1 MLLAGI
7 ESVLITPEAGVDSG
21 EFEHRVCLLNEG
33 DRSHDVSMMEVE
45 LRPDMERGSSP
56 ASRGPAGAY
65 IEGELGALYLLAM
78 LTSNRAPGMPDARV
92 VSVRFQGT
100 EQGFKLD
107 DLIASGVGSAGDSIL
122 EIQSKR
128 DITFSPGDSV
138 YQDVVYQIARSV
150 VGSVPADRH
159 LLGIATQRTSRR
171 ISGAYQDVLKWART
185 MESAAAFFTRLD
197 ARGIANKDMRDF
209 VATTRK
215 HLVAGGVA
223 DDDDSIWQLLRRM
236 LILEFDFEAT
246 SPIARTYGYALAR
259 TALADEDVGRAEA
272 LWSRLVDLAIKTGT
286 TGGEIDRTA
295 LGANLAEAGFR
306 LAGGREY
313 GPARVR
319 LAELAQN
326 TLAHIGTSVAGVT
339 LPRLEAVAAVDDASD
354 AHRFVEVRGDPGV
367 GKSWVL
373 RHLAERVA
381 RQAPIIVLD
390 RDATPPGGWLPFSN
404 ALGIPGSAVDF
415 LTDLAASG
423 GEMLFI
429 DGLDMFDDV
438 GRQRTIAELM
448 RAASAIPDFK
458 VIATTRTA
466 GNIDVELWL
475 DDQIVAA
482 MGGAYPIQIGPLS
495 EDEIAT
501 LVDQAPDLRSLL
513 DPKHPAAGLT
523 RNLYRMSRLLKV
535 PSATGIRTEAAMAGF
550 WWRTADGAPA
560 NDVRAAQRLMAAL
573 ATSALKGEGGLE
585 VAEDSAARS
594 HLIGALTL
602 REVRRDRLDFYHD
615 VLRDWAIGSFIAEHP
630 QRLTALDLSVPV
642 SPRIARGIEFAA
654 RLALE
659 SGADCSGWIQLLGQL
674 SVPGAHGSWRRQAIL
689 ALSRSDAGYELLEKC
704 SAGLLA
710 DGAALLVELCTT
722 IAAVETVAT
731 ADLMT
736 MPDGTKVDMPRSYRT
751 DVTGSAIVV
760 LRWVLAHVAEIP
772 MSAIGAVV
780 DLVNI
785 QLYLLKHLQLFANQT
800 AVMLFGW
807 LRQLDVHD
815 AEVTIPDEQNLG
827 RTASDGRSSM
837 IEQLRLIALLLGH
850 YAPDELKAY
859 LREVGSER
867 NSYKVDAIRRFS
879 KVIAPVAPAE
889 LAELVLASLLQ
900 KPERRG
906 RRDRLMEQAFTFAD
920 SNYLPASPAQPPFL
934 DLLESAPD
942 EGLKLIRTLVTE
954 AIAFSTDARE
964 PVNPG
969 FTVDFGDGP
978 RFFPRTDS
986 YLWSRDQCREYS
998 AASGLKALEAWSQQR
1013 LDNGAPVDE
1022 VLADILG
1029 PEGSCA
1035 AYLLVAVD
1043 VLLSH
1048 PDVARDALAPFIAD
1062 PELLAT
1068 DRMRRDH
1075 DHLGSGIDLFAIE
1088 KEPDAKV
1095 RLADLKGRPSRHVTL
1110 FDVVYWY
1117 LGDDPVANRLREHLG
1132 AAVASLEP
1140 IQSYSNW
1147 SDARLIARVANN
1159 MLRRSNWTD
1168 IGDGRLVYRSPVDE
1182 ASHFEAMEKQ
1192 RVALLRSTELESR
1205 IDLAIAGGGEHATA
1219 ATARDAVAYAGG
1231 DLPDDRDTDFLKSRS
1246 TRLITTALLV
1256 ARDGDDALLA
1266 AEEAWVR
1273 QVVAIAL
1280 EEHSDRGGGSENTLR
1295 FNRPAIAIL
1304 ALIHLW
1310 VRKGSQTDRNALI
1323 RLATRKDRS
1332 AAPAFSAGIGRI
1344 LKIEPK
1350 LLKAAMR
1357 AAFASLT
1364 WRWKSYDDKDEAEHA
1379 RFNAERAAAV
1389 DTAVAADIAWLDGEA
1404 EPAWPLWPEE
1414 RPHLQRGS
1422 RIQVPRLTTPTEFG
1436 EDETIKSA
1444 VAEQS
1449 SIIHVDSKA
1458 AAQWLA
1464 ILQTAP
1470 KGSIEWRQEVVE
1482 AYVDWTARMNGL
1494 GLPVDIKI
1502 DHDPHDWNLHYYTL
1516 FAERLLDATDASFE
1530 ADLKLVTDLPDE
1542 PFGEVAQT
1550 VIHSADALYCNDPQ
1564 RPAARPADLRAR
1576 LAQRVM
1582 ALHRWRYADDPASSR
1597 IDMQSG
1603 GIVAKIMLNTYN
1615 PFNGTQSYLPP
1626 VLFDRVDPLLPAMR
1640 PLLPGGPTA
1649 FVALCTMNL
1658 LLVAT
1663 RARHLDF
1670 LLEATEAWFGRTQAP
1685 GLWIDLGIGHK
1696 VVQWLEAAIIQEP
1709 GLLAPAHPLRARID
1723 RALGR
1728 LVGVGVAEAHE
1739 LELKVEA
1746 AAGALENSR

>member
-1 MLLAGI
+1 M
-7 ESVLITPEAGVDSG
+7 
-21 EFEHRVCLLNEG
+21 FEHRVCLLVKEG
-33 DRSHDVSMMEVE
+33 DYSPDVSMMKVE
-45 LRPDMERGSSP
+45 LRPEMDSGSSP

-65 IEGELGALYLLAM
+65 IEGELGALYLLAL
-78 LTSNRAPGMPDARV
+78 LTGNRAPGMPDARV
-92 VSVRFQGT
+92 ISIRFQGT
-100 EQGFKLD
+100 EHGFKLD
-107 DLIASGVGSAGDSIL
+107 DLIASGAGPAGAAIL

-138 YQDVVYQIARSV
+138 FQDVASQIARSM

-159 LLGIATQRTSRR
+159 LLGIATQRTSRK

-197 ARGIANKDMRDF
+197 ARGIASKDMRDF

-215 HLVAGGVA
+215 HLVAGGVTDN
-223 DDDDSIWQLLRRM
+223 DDAIWRLLRRM

-246 SPIARTYGYALAR
+246 SPITRTYGYALAR
-259 TALADEDVGRAEA
+259 IALADEDVGRAGA
-272 LWSRLVDLAIKTGT
+272 LWSRLVDLSIKTGT

-295 LGANLAEAGFR
+295 LVANLAEAGFR

-313 GPARVR
+313 GQARIK
-319 LAELAQN
+319 LAELVQN
-326 TLAHIGTSVAGVT
+326 TLAHIGTSVAGVS
-339 LPRLEAVAAVDDASD
+339 LPRLEAVAAVDDASE
-354 AHRFVEVRGDPGV
+354 AHRFIEVRGDPGV

-381 RQAPIIVLD
+381 RHAPIIVLD

-404 ALGIPGSAVDF
+404 ALGIPGSAVEF

-423 GEMLFI
+423 GAMLFI

-458 VIATTRTA
+458 VIATRRTA
-466 GNIDVELWL
+466 GSIDVELWL

-482 MGGAYPIQIGPLS
+482 MGGAYPIQVGPLS
-495 EDEIAT
+495 EDEVAT

-513 DPKHPAAGLT
+513 YPKHPAAGLT
-523 RNLYRMSRLLKV
+523 RNLYRLSRLLKV

-550 WWRTADGAPA
+550 WWRSADGAPA
-560 NDVRAAQRLMAAL
+560 KDVRAAQRLMAAL
-573 ATSALKGEGGLE
+573 AASALRGEGGHE
-585 VAEDSAARS
+585 IAEDSAARS
-594 HLIGALTL
+594 HLIAAMTL

-615 VLRDWAIGSFIAEHP
+615 VLRDWAIGSYIAEHP
-630 QRLTALDLSVPV
+630 QHLAALDMTVPV
-642 SPRIARGIEFAA
+642 SPRVARGIEFAA
-654 RLALE
+654 RLTLE

-674 SVPGAHGSWRRQAIL
+674 SAPEAHGSWRRQAIL
-689 ALSRSDAGYELLEKC
+689 ALSRSEAGYELLEKC

-731 ADLMT
+731 SDLMR
-736 MPDGTKVDMPRSYRT
+736 MPDGTRIDMPRSYRT
-751 DVTGSAIVV
+751 DVTGSAILV
-760 LRWVLAHVAEIP
+760 LRWVLVHVAEI
-772 MSAIGAVV
+772 SISTIGAVV
-780 DLVNI
+780 ELVKI
-785 QLYLLKHLQLFANQT
+785 QLYLLNPLQLFAHQT

-807 LRQLDVHD
+807 LRQLDVRD
-815 AEVTIPDEQNLG
+815 AEVTIPGERSLG
-827 RTASDGRSSM
+827 RIASEGRSSM
-837 IEQLRLIALLLGH
+837 IEQLRLIALLLGKF
-850 YAPDELKAY
+850 APDELKAY
-859 LREVGSER
+859 LREVASER
-867 NSYKVDAIRRFS
+867 DSCKVNAIRQLS

-889 LAELVLASLLQ
+889 LAELVLESLLQ
-900 KPERRG
+900 TRERSD
-906 RRDRLMEQAFTFAD
+906 RRDRMIEETFTFAD

-934 DLLESAPD
+934 ELLESAPVV
-942 EGLKLIRTLVTE
+942 GLKLIRTLVAE
-954 AIAFSTDARE
+954 AIAFSTDARAE
-964 PVNPG
+964 GNPG
-969 FTVDFGDGP
+969 FTVNFGDGP
-978 RFFPRTDS
+978 RLFPRTDS

-1013 LDNGAPVDE
+1013 LDDGVPVDE

-1043 VLLSH
+1043 ALLSH
-1048 PDVARDALAPFIAD
+1048 FDVARDALAPLIAD

-1068 DRMRRDH
+1068 DRLRRDR
-1075 DHLGSGIDLFAIE
+1075 DLGSGIDQTVIGE
-1088 KEPDAKV
+1088 EPENKV

-1110 FDVVYWY
+1110 FDVVHFY
-1117 LGDDPVANRLREHLG
+1117 LGDDPVANRLREQLG

-1147 SDARLIARVANN
+1147 SDARFIARFANN
-1159 MLRRSNWTD
+1159 MLQRSNWTD
-1168 IGDGRLVYRSPVDE
+1168 IGGKKSEYRPPAEE
-1182 ASHFEAMEKQ
+1182 AAHLKAMEKQ
-1192 RVALLRSTELESR
+1192 RVARLSSIEIESR
-1205 IDLAIAGGGEHATA
+1205 INLAIDGERKHATA

-1231 DLPDDRDTDFLKSRS
+1231 DLPDDSDTDYLKSRS

-1256 ARDGDDALLA
+1256 TRDGDDSLLA
-1266 AEEAWVR
+1266 TEEAWVR

-1280 EEHSDRGGGSENTLR
+1280 KEHSDRGIGSEATLH

-1304 ALIHLW
+1304 TLIHLW
-1310 VRKGSQTDRNALI
+1310 ARKRSEADRNALI
-1323 RLATRKDRS
+1323 RLSTCEDRR
-1332 AAPAFSAGIGRI
+1332 AAPAFSAGLRWI

-1350 LLKAAMR
+1350 LFKAAMR
-1357 AAFASLT
+1357 AAFASMI
-1364 WRWKSYDDKDEAEHA
+1364 WRWKNHDEEDKAEHA
-1379 RFNAERAAAV
+1379 RFGAERAAAV
-1389 DTAVAADIAWLDGEA
+1389 DTAVAAEIAWLDGEA
-1404 EPAWPLWPEE
+1404 EPAWPAWPEE
-1414 RPHLQRGS
+1414 RPLLRHGS
-1422 RIQVPRLTTPTEFG
+1422 RIQVSGLDTLAAFG
-1436 EDETIKSA
+1436 EEEAFKSA
-1444 VAEQS
+1444 VAEPS
-1449 SIIHVDSKA
+1449 SIIHVNSKA
-1458 AAQWLA
+1458 AALWLA
-1464 ILQTAP
+1464 MLQAAP
-1470 KGSIEWRQEVVE
+1470 KGSIDWRQEVVE
-1482 AYVDWTARMNGL
+1482 AYVDWTSRMNGL
-1494 GLPVDIKI
+1494 GLPVAIEI
-1502 DHDPHDWNLHYYTL
+1502 DRDPRDWNMHYYAL

-1542 PFGEVAQT
+1542 PFSEVAQT

-1564 RPAARPADLRAR
+1564 RPDARPADLRAR

-1582 ALHRWRYADDPASSR
+1582 ALRKWRYADDPASSR
-1597 IDMQSG
+1597 INMQCS
-1603 GIVAKIMLNTYN
+1603 GIVAKMMLNTYN

-1626 VLFDRVDPLLPAMR
+1626 ALFDRVDPLLPAMR

-1685 GLWIDLGIGHK
+1685 GLWINLGIGRK

-1709 GLLAPAHPLRARID
+1709 ELLAPAHPLRARID

-1746 AAGALENSR
+1746 ADGAHM